1 MDFLLC
7 QGCDGSVLMD
17 ATPTMPGEKEALS
30 NINSLRSFE
39 VVDQVKEA
47 VEEHCPGVV
56 SCADIIVMAA
66 RDAVS
71 LVRCTPPSSSPLIAR
86 STRAPQPRRRF
97 FLAFLVRQKRRRGD
111 DADADADADARAFI
125 IRLPGVSRACN
136 RSPGRRFRF
145 QNLKAPG
152 LSK

>member
-1 MDFLLC
+1 
-7 QGCDGSVLMD
+7 MD

-71 LVRCTPPSSSPLIAR
+71 LVRTPRSLEQPVPFPAAASQSTDSPL
-86 STRAPQPRRRF
+86 P
-97 FLAFLVRQKRRRGD
+97 FLVHETRRHGD
-111 DADADADADARAFI
+111 DADAPLQLFRCI
-125 IRLPGVSRACN
+125 LPGVSCAIDL
-136 RSPGRRFRF
+136 PGGGFGSRIQRPPS
-145 QNLKAPG
+145 PG
-152 LSK
+152 LSKRKRTTRSSSRSP